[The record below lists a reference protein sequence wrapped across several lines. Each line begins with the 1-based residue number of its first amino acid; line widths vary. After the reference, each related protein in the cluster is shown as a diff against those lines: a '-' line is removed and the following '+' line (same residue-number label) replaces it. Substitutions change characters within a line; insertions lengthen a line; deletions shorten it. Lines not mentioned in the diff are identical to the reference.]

1 MRQTARPWEAIGLS
15 RATWWR
21 GKPDQKTIAMRHADV
36 ARLDRVSVRTAQRMW
51 RVIKADPV
59 LAAAVGRGAAKW
71 GQAELLVENPD
82 AHRAWREANGLP
94 WPVRSPE

>member
-15 RATWWR
+15 HATWWR
-21 GKPDQKTIAMRHADV
+21 GKPGQKTIAMRHADV
-36 ARLDRVSVRTAQRMW
+36 AHLDRVSVRTAQRIW

-71 GQAELLVENPD
+71 G
-82 AHRAWREANGLP
+82 
-94 WPVRSPE
+94 